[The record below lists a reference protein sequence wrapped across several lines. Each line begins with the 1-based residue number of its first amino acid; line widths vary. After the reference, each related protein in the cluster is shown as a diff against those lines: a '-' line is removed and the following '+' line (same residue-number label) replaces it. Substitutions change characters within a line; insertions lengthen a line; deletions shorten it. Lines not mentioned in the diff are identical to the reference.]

1 MKASAIKRERPPADP
16 LRVQLQE
23 AIKNATEAREAFD
36 RHRNAITKT
45 RTAKWSA
52 EKVHEVAVAGV
63 DKAIAEHAENL
74 AADAGGADADD
85 VAPTS
90 SLIRMARL
98 AVVDAADEVESFRG
112 AYDRLRQD
120 LPLRQA
126 DADRTAAEVENA
138 ISAVLAP
145 IAEQLLARLRELI
158 AEAAPYRSLL
168 VGLLDAHRLNV
179 IGSSE
184 GRRSLEPALDAAGKL
199 TWAFALED

>member
-1 MKASAIKRERPPADP
+1 MSVSAISKQSKPPPDP

-23 AIKNATEAREAFD
+23 AIETAAEAREALE
-36 RHRNAITKT
+36 RHKQAITKT
-45 RTAKWSA
+45 RTAKWAA
-52 EKVHEVAVAGV
+52 EKAHEVAVAGV
-63 DKAIAEHAENL
+63 GKAIAEHAENL

-126 DADRTAAEVENA
+126 DADRTAAELEDA

-145 IAEQLLARLRELI
+145 IAERLRDSRGCPVSF
-158 AEAAPYRSLL
+158 AAGRASRFAPRP
-168 VGLLDAHRLNV
+168 R
-179 IGSSE
+179 
-184 GRRSLEPALDAAGKL
+184 RRSSWSPVA
-199 TWAFALED
+199 